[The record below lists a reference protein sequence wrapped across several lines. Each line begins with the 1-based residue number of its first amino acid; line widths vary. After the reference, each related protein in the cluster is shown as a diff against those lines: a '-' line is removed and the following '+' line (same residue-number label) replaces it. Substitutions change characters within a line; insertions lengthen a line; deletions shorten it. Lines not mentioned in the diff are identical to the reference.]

1 MFRNL
6 KYISIFSFT
15 WIFVTCYQ
23 TTLQVTP
30 RKTHFSSPIEESN
43 PDQEYKQGNWIA
55 GLIPSFDPP
64 LISCTNGRPE
74 LKIRRGVLDNVI
86 HWTIGGI
93 YTRRTIQIYCLK

>member
-6 KYISIFSFT
+6 KYIFLFSFACM
-15 WIFVTCYQ
+15 ILTCYQ

-30 RKTHFSSPIEESN
+30 GNSRLSSPIQESN
-43 PDQEYKQGNWIA
+43 PDQEYKQGNWLA

-64 LISCTNGRPE
+64 LVSCTNGRPE
-74 LKIRRGVLDNVI
+74 LKIRRGVLDTVI

-93 YTRRTIQIYCLK
+93 YTRRTIQLYCLK